1 MWKVFSTTKMATKN
15 LPSAPGLAK
24 TGFFPPH
31 AQGLYNVGTAL
42 QLLLCRNNP
51 LKCTADEVGCSEPR
65 VLELPIARLK
75 APAWKTLFRLDT
87 IGAFALRSKGE
98 FMPHSTSLRSL
109 RQFLNARSYSL
120 RQTLNQRSHIA
131 PDVIVVNPQRDVIE
145 ISAESRISKEG
156 NKHQGSGKGGK

>member
-1 MWKVFSTTKMATKN
+1 MSAWKATKN

-87 IGAFALRSKGE
+87 IGAFTLHSKGVH
-98 FMPHSTSLRSL
+98 MSHSTSLRSP
-109 RQFLNARSYSL
+109 RQ
-120 RQTLNQRSHIA
+120 QTLSQILSNFA
-131 PDVIVVNPQRDVIE
+131 NP
-145 ISAESRISKEG
+145 RISM
-156 NKHQGSGKGGK
+156 NSQGRKGGR